1 MRWKRKKGTKI
12 KKVMQ
17 DGIKFDSKLELYF
30 YNLLK
35 KEKIPFIFQEK
46 FVLLQKFRYNGSAVR
61 EMTLTVDFSIPQHDM
76 IVDTKGFQRN
86 DNKIKWKLL
95 KRHLLDNNREPLI
108 LMPKNQ
114 KQCQEV
120 ITLIKAMSSGKQIQL
135 DNM

>member
-46 FVLLQKFRYNGSAVR
+46 FVLLQKFRYKGSAVR

-95 KRHLLDNNREPLI
+95 KKHLLDNNREPLI

>member
-1 MRWKRKKGTKI
+1 MKWKRKKGSTI
-12 KKVMQ
+12 KKIVQ
-17 DGIKFDSKLELYF
+17 NGIKFDSKLELYF

-46 FVLLQKFRYNGSAVR
+46 FILLHKFRYNNSAVR
-61 EMTLTVDFSIPQHDM
+61 EMTLTVDFSLPQHDM

-95 KRHLLDNNREPLI
+95 KRHLLDNDREPII

-120 ITLIKAMSSGKQIQL
+120 ITIIKTLNTGS
-135 DNM
+135 